1 MLERY
6 AARLTLSPINSGS
19 TVYNPQPRGLDLFK
33 PLTAFPFEERQ
44 KYGERAVA
52 ELSVEHSVP
61 DLKSFVISGTR
72 RGRRFGES
80 CIERDNAILRPLGRS
95 QFKQSP
101 TCSGP

>member
-61 DLKSFVISGTR
+61 DLKSFVIQVERR
-72 RGRRFGES
+72 RGAEIRRVLY
-80 CIERDNAILRPLGRS
+80 RAR
-95 QFKQSP
+95 
-101 TCSGP
+101 